1 MELKKFTKS
10 LIIYIVIFTV
20 VLGVAMFYRTM
31 SGTNTRRIAFSTMT
45 SYLEN
50 NKIKEINITGTK
62 ITGKLSKDEYVY
74 TYASNLVDIQYIND
88 TYVYK
93 QMKKGTLKYETDPP
107 RSYSAL
113 LSLLPTLIMVIAL
126 GFLFYIMMNQGGNGK
141 AFSFGKSK
149 ARLYQGDDQ
158 KITFADV
165 AGLKEEKEELEE
177 IVDFLKDPRKYQNV
191 GARIPKGILLVG
203 PPGTGKTYI

>member
-88 TYVYK
+88 IIMELL
-93 QMKKGTLKYETDPP
+93 QLILKV
-107 RSYSAL
+107 L
-113 LSLLPTLIMVIAL
+113 QIIAKV
-126 GFLFYIMMNQGGNGK
+126 QG
-141 AFSFGKSK
+141 SSSSSSS
-149 ARLYQGDDQ
+149 D
-158 KITFADV
+158 
-165 AGLKEEKEELEE
+165 
-177 IVDFLKDPRKYQNV
+177 
-191 GARIPKGILLVG
+191 
-203 PPGTGKTYI
+203 